1 MCWLTY
7 KMLTRKIFSCYM
19 IISYEEYEKL
29 DNEKP
34 NLLDKLQALKN
45 EYADAVD
52 DLDCSNSS
60 V

>member
-1 MCWLTY
+1 
-7 KMLTRKIFSCYM
+7 M